1 MEMSLFLW
9 LLLMI
14 LMRMMTLRRKGGRKG
29 AGEILI
35 T

>member
-1 MEMSLFLW
+1 MEML

-14 LMRMMTLRRKGGRKG
+14 LMRMTLRRKGGRKG